1 MCLPLPNR
9 LSNDLFVQENDV
21 GNRLFIHWGSQGNIK

>member
-9 LSNDLFVQENDV
+9 SSNDPFVQENDV
-21 GNRLFIHWGSQGNIK
+21 GNILFIHWGFTG